1 MRDINEPIH
10 PTGENDI
17 FEFPSYS
24 GKVFLRPVDDIMTPY
39 GGLVPFAAF
48 QKQCGLVEALSNS
61 CPVNRTSPN
70 AIKVYDIICSFGI
83 TALCDG
89 RRFTHANRIKE
100 DKAIAELFGMERM
113 AGDDSI
119 RRFLY
124 SLEPKEALDWI
135 NHGTRT
141 MWNSLPDR
149 FIADWDSTVQTKY
162 GHQEGAEVGYNPNK
176 RGRKSYHPLLATV
189 GGTRL
194 CLYYRWRSGD
204 EATASEWIEAMEE
217 CLERIGGRSVNLWL
231 NRGDIGFSSE
241 KIMAWHETGNRPHYL
256 FKLKLTENIKRAMS
270 GIPEDQWQGN
280 PSFGVLQTAEAKVQ
294 LTGWSKSR
302 RVVFGRRNL
311 GTIPAAENESFWD
324 ETKYEFEAYVSSLSN
339 TEANTW
345 QIVDLYRKRAD
356 CENVFDELKNQWG
369 FNGFC
374 CKKSSPTMIAAM
386 LLLLFYNMWTLFMK
400 LLSPEKHIEM
410 GAGRKW
416 FMLIAGRLVKSGRR
430 KELHISVSGQWWDE
444 LKDGYSRICKW
455 ISSTAPQLNMFS
467 CFQPMLL

>member
-162 GHQEGAEVGYNPNK
+162 GHQEGAEVG
-176 RGRKSYHPLLATV
+176 
-189 GGTRL
+189 
-194 CLYYRWRSGD
+194 
-204 EATASEWIEAMEE
+204 
-217 CLERIGGRSVNLWL
+217 
-231 NRGDIGFSSE
+231 
-241 KIMAWHETGNRPHYL
+241 
-256 FKLKLTENIKRAMS
+256 
-270 GIPEDQWQGN
+270 
-280 PSFGVLQTAEAKVQ
+280 
-294 LTGWSKSR
+294 
-302 RVVFGRRNL
+302 
-311 GTIPAAENESFWD
+311 
-324 ETKYEFEAYVSSLSN
+324 
-339 TEANTW
+339 
-345 QIVDLYRKRAD
+345 
-356 CENVFDELKNQWG
+356 
-369 FNGFC
+369 
-374 CKKSSPTMIAAM
+374 
-386 LLLLFYNMWTLFMK
+386 
-400 LLSPEKHIEM
+400 
-410 GAGRKW
+410 
-416 FMLIAGRLVKSGRR
+416 
-430 KELHISVSGQWWDE
+430 
-444 LKDGYSRICKW
+444 
-455 ISSTAPQLNMFS
+455 
-467 CFQPMLL
+467 